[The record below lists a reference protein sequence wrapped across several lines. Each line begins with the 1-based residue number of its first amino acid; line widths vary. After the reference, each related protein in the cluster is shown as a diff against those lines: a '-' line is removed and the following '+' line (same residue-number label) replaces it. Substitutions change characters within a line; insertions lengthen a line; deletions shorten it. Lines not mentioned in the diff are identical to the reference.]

1 MGTSLYSE
9 ILLADDRV
17 AGSKLSLG
25 LTVGFSI
32 LIVAGLAVTGRAQLL
47 RVSIPLV
54 AALIG
59 LVLYL
64 NRPVLFLQY
73 ALWVWF
79 LVPLVRRLVDWRFG
93 FVEQNY
99 VLLAP
104 FLVSAVAGLS
114 LLPPRPSASI
124 RPPMAFVL
132 CGASILYGFV
142 IGMLAERSAEMV
154 FGLVNWLTPMI
165 FGLHVYLNWPR
176 YEQYKAAITRTF
188 LWALVLMGL
197 YGIYQYV
204 LPPAWDRYWL
214 ENVMEGGSNSFG
226 RPEPFE
232 IRVWSTMNSPGPF
245 ANTVMAGLLL
255 LFAIRSPLKLPSAVA
270 GYLSFLLSVV
280 RAAWLSWV
288 VGFISIMKNANPRVI
303 FRAVLSLALLIV
315 CLVPLV
321 SDPRVSTALGD
332 RFKTFTDLG
341 HDESAGARMQLYRE
355 SIEDALRSPFGYG
368 LKTLDATHGKIDSGI
383 LTLVFS
389 LGWLGGIVFVV
400 GLASLLFG
408 GHTHVRQDDFA
419 NASRAI
425 ALAILAQIV
434 AGAVFVNVTGALFWI
449 FGAMYLAAQ
458 RYHAECP
465 TQAGLNMEFEHA

>member
-1 MGTSLYSE
+1 
-9 ILLADDRV
+9 
-17 AGSKLSLG
+17 
-25 LTVGFSI
+25 
-32 LIVAGLAVTGRAQLL
+32 
-47 RVSIPLV
+47 
-54 AALIG
+54 
-59 LVLYL
+59 
-64 NRPVLFLQY
+64 
-73 ALWVWF
+73 
-79 LVPLVRRLVDWRFG
+79 
-93 FVEQNY
+93 
-99 VLLAP
+99 
-104 FLVSAVAGLS
+104 
-114 LLPPRPSASI
+114 
-124 RPPMAFVL
+124 
-132 CGASILYGFV
+132 
-142 IGMLAERSAEMV
+142 
-154 FGLVNWLTPMI
+154 
-165 FGLHVYLNWPR
+165 
-176 YEQYKAAITRTF
+176 
-188 LWALVLMGL
+188 
-197 YGIYQYV
+197 
-204 LPPAWDRYWL
+204 
-214 ENVMEGGSNSFG
+214 
-226 RPEPFE
+226 
-232 IRVWSTMNSPGPF
+232 
-245 ANTVMAGLLL
+245 
-255 LFAIRSPLKLPSAVA
+255 
-270 GYLSFLLSVV
+270 
-280 RAAWLSWV
+280 
-288 VGFISIMKNANPRVI
+288 
-303 FRAVLSLALLIV
+303 LIV